1 MTKRLTIFIHGESGS
16 GKSWLAN
23 NAPGPRLLLDAEGR
37 AEYLKSDPALRTP
50 QKIVEWD
57 PRTPIPAES
66 ADPAVLTV
74 VNVQTFTD
82 ITLPYQW
89 LAKGEHPFNSVIIDS
104 ITEVQ
109 QRLIDE
115 VASTSQMQHNQ
126 WGEVLRKLE
135 ATIRNYRDLRKN
147 KVRPLWAVVVVGGSQ
162 DKDGKQRPMLQGQIA
177 IRAPYHFDVVGYLG
191 KRFTAEGGRE
201 RYLLIDGFAV
211 GFVAKDNT
219 DDLVFHYGDTII
231 NPNISDM
238 LAVLNTEP
246 QTTTE
251 ATASNTGDSTTNG

>member
-1 MTKRLTIFIHGESGS
+1 MGDPVSKRLTIFIHGESGA

-23 NAPGPRLLLDAEGR
+23 TAPGPRLLLDAEGR
-37 AEYLKSDPALRTP
+37 AEYLKSDPVTRAAQR
-50 QKIVEWD
+50 IVTWD
-57 PRTPIPAES
+57 PREAIPAES

-74 VNVQTFTD
+74 VNVQDFTD

-89 LAKGEHPFNSVIIDS
+89 LAKGDHPFNSVIIDS
-104 ITEVQ
+104 LTEVQ
-109 QRLIDE
+109 QRLIDK

-126 WGEVLRKLE
+126 WGEVLRELE
-135 ATIRNYRDLRKN
+135 SYIRKFRDLRKHKTN
-147 KVRPLWAVVVVGGSQ
+147 PLWAVVVVSGSQ
-162 DKDGKQRPMLQGQIA
+162 IKDGKQRPMLQGQVA
-177 IRAPYHFDVVGYLG
+177 TKAPYHFDVVGYLG
-191 KRFTAEGGRE
+191 KRLTAEGAKE
-201 RYLLIDGFAV
+201 RFLLIDGFID

-246 QTTTE
+246 QTDTQE
-251 ATASNTGDSTTNG
+251 GITNG